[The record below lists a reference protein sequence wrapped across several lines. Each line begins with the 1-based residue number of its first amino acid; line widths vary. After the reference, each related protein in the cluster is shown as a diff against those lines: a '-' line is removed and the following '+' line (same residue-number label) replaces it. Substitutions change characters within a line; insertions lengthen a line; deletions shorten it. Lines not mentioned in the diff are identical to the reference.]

1 MLEGREGD
9 SIQPSENLFYMILR
23 GAAVIQTSGIEYLK
37 GEGETFGELE
47 IMAGTSIEEIY
58 F

>member
-1 MLEGREGD
+1 
-9 SIQPSENLFYMILR
+9 MILR
-23 GAAVIQTSGIEYLK
+23 GAAIIQTSGIEYYK

-58 F
+58 FERNSLLVTLK